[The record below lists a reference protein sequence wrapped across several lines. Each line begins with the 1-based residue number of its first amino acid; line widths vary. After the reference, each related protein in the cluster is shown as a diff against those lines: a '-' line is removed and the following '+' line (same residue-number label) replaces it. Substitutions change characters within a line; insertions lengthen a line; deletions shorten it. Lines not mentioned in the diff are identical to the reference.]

1 MLTSDIPPFFYPFCL
16 IHIIQV
22 YLTGPFFGYLAD
34 RRGPRSLL
42 FAGAVLLGIG
52 YFGLFWS
59 YESGDPSSHHTA
71 VPMPLLALFSF
82 STGLGSA
89 LGNTAGLNSVA
100 RAFVPAT
107 VSVKNRIVVV
117 FGIE

>member
-1 MLTSDIPPFFYPFCL
+1 M
-16 IHIIQV
+16 IQV

-34 RRGPRSLL
+34 RKGPRSLL
-42 FAGAVLLGIG
+42 FAGSILLGIG

-59 YESGDPSSHHTA
+59 YENGGGALEGGIGKAGNEASNLEEAVRRDG

-82 STGLGSA
+82 MTGLGSA

-107 VSVKNRIVVV
+107 VCFFRNSAT
-117 FGIE
+117 